1 MVTSSNPGS
10 DTETSS
16 SGIVQGHAYTFLNAT
31 LLDTGDGNERVVQ
44 LRNPWGSG
52 EFKGKWSD
60 SDDGWN
66 NISQAE
72 KKRVDYDANRHDGI
86 FFMNYDDFTKEFSSM
101 TVAQIND
108 NASYVYASCIDE

>member
-31 LLDTGDGNERVVQ
+31 LLDTGDGDERVVQ

-60 SDDGWN
+60 SDDRWK
-66 NISQAE
+66 NIS
-72 KKRVDYDANRHDGI
+72 
-86 FFMNYDDFTKEFSSM
+86 
-101 TVAQIND
+101 
-108 NASYVYASCIDE
+108 